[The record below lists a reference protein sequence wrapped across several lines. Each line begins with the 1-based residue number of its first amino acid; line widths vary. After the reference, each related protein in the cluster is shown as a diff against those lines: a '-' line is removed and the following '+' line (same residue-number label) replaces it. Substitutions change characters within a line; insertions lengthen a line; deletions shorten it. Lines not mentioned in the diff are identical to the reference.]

1 MIDKKKGKRLGEK
14 KWEEIK
20 LLFFKPDR
28 NISKIAKQYG
38 LSRHSVYEHSWRHGW
53 LKRKPIKSKIKS
65 NKGFWSVLLD
75 SLMGKPHISHANA
88 RKQGK

>member
-1 MIDKKKGKRLGEK
+1 MDKKKGKRLSEK

-53 LKRKPIKSKIKS
+53 LKRKPIKPEVKPNRS
-65 NKGFWSVLLD
+65 FWGVLWE
-75 SLMGKPHISHANA
+75 SLVGKPHISHANA
-88 RKQGK
+88 RKQRK